1 MKGIFVGLSMAAALA
16 LFSGCAT
23 TAPVG
28 ALYTDASLPVTATSA
43 SGASKEGQATCTS
56 ILSLVATGD
65 CSVETAAKN
74 GHIQSIKSVDSK
86 VFSVLGIYSTYTTIV
101 RGN

>member
-1 MKGIFVGLSMAAALA
+1 MKRVFVGLSMVATLA
-16 LFSGCAT
+16 LSGCAFPS
-23 TAPVG
+23 PVG
-28 ALYTDASLPVTATSA
+28 MLYTDVSLPITATSA

-56 ILSLVATGD
+56 ILSLVSTGD

-74 GHIQSIKSVDSK
+74 GKIQSIKSVDSK
-86 VFSVLGIYSTYTTIV
+86 VFSVLGFYNTYTTIV